1 MILDVM
7 NFFIEYPELQN
18 KCWKKES
25 ANDKRKKEQTWF

>member
-1 MILDVM
+1 MILDVT

-25 ANDKRKKEQTWF
+25 VNDKRNEKQTRF